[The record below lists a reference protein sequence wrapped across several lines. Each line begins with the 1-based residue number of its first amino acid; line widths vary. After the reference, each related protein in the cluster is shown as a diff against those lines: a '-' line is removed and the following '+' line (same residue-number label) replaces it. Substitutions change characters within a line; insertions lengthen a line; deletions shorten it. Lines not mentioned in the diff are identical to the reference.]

1 MKKEKHNVT
10 KKKFLAMFFVQQV
23 KREDQALEL
32 LRIYQAGK
40 LRPTVL
46 IFFSEYYI
54 SHLFR
59 AILKKN

>member
-1 MKKEKHNVT
+1 
-10 KKKFLAMFFVQQV
+10 MFFVQQV
-23 KREDQALEL
+23 KRENQALEL
-32 LRIYQAGK
+32 LRIYQDGK